1 MKKQF
6 TICAVL
12 LFILFLIFGCSAAE
26 KGINSTAAPQPKTDT
41 WATEQ
46 GIRQLMDTI
55 TGKMTAEEKIGQMMY
70 YRNDY
75 YGKYKKH
82 TIRNACGRR
91 HLI

>member
-55 TGKMTAEEKIGQMMY
+55 TY